1 MNDIVRNQNNAS
13 AMQAR
18 CDSYNFAI
26 EHTNGKENTVADAF
40 ARSPEQRKHNHRLY
54 NTNREEGHLIKNDLN
69 RKLIKEKEKKRKGKE
84 KEKKRK
90 EKEKK
95 RKEKEQKG
103 KRREKKQ
110 KKTRDIQKLR

>member
-26 EHTNGKENTVADAF
+26 EHTNGKETTVADAF

-69 RKLIKEKEKKRKGKE
+69 RKLIKRKRKGKEKKRKGE
-84 KEKKRK
+84 EKKRK
-90 EKEKK
+90 RTERKKK
-95 RKEKEQKG
+95 R

>member
-26 EHTNGKENTVADAF
+26 EHTNGKETTVADAF

-69 RKLIKEKEKKRKGKE
+69 RKLIKRKKKRRRKEKKKN
-84 KEKKRK
+84 RK
-90 EKEKK
+90 EKEEK
-95 RKEKEQKG
+95 RN
-103 KRREKKQ
+103 RREKKQ

>member
-26 EHTNGKENTVADAF
+26 EHTNGKETTVADAF

-69 RKLIKEKEKKRKGKE
+69 RKLIKRKRKGKEKKRKGE
-84 KEKKRK
+84 EKKRK
-90 EKEKK
+90 RTERKKK
-95 RKEKEQKG
+95 RKET
-103 KRREKKQ
+103 EKDERYPKA
-110 KKTRDIQKLR
+110 TLKLSHA